1 MAGTGVVA
9 VYGNGQLT
17 ETHKSPFSVKVGLA
31 QMLRGGVIMDVVNAE
46 QARIAEEAG
55 ACAVMALE
63 RVPADIR
70 AQGGVARM
78 SDPQL
83 IKEIKQAVTIPVMAK
98 ARIGHFVEAQILEA
112 IGIDYV
118 DESEV
123 LTLADE
129 ENHINKHNFRIP
141 FVCGCRNLGEALR
154 RIREGAAMIRT
165 KGEAGTGNIIEAVR
179 HVRSVMGDIRV
190 LRNMDDDEVFTFAK
204 KIQSPYDLVMQTK
217 QLGRLPVVQFAAGG
231 VATPAD
237 AALMMQLGC
246 DGVFVG
252 SGVFKSGDPA
262 KRARAIVQAVTH
274 YSDPN
279 VLAELGPIS
288 YQRKTLWWFN
298 RSSPSTSALLPINH
312 SLSVV
317 SHTGGYNVHRL
328 FPYLKFDLFKVARNK
343 TACL

>member
-1 MAGTGVVA
+1 MDGSGVVT
-9 VYGNGQLT
+9 VYGNGAIT
-17 ETHKSPFSVKVGLA
+17 EATKKSSPFSVKVGLA

-154 RIREGAAMIRT
+154 RVREGAAMIRT

-204 KIQSPYDLVMQTK
+204 KIAAPYDLVMQTK
-217 QLGRLPVVQFAAGG
+217 QLGRLPVVHFAAGG

-262 KRARAIVQAVTH
+262 RRARAIVQAVTH
-274 YSDPN
+274 YSDPE
-279 VLAELGPIS
+279 VLAEVSCGLGEAMVGINLNDDKVER
-288 YQRKTLWWFN
+288 YAN
-298 RSSPSTSALLPINH
+298 RSE
-312 SLSVV
+312 
-317 SHTGGYNVHRL
+317 
-328 FPYLKFDLFKVARNK
+328 
-343 TACL
+343 